1 MIEDARLFWGRM
13 LKQNTGAQLASLSCF
28 LSLASTVGLPYLNSL
43 DKLVGQR
50 NPSCYQGNV
59 CRLIKYSDW
68 MIKIMCK
75 IMLGQNDL
83 QNTCKSSIKLFYNRF

>member
-1 MIEDARLFWGRM
+1 M
-13 LKQNTGAQLASLSCF
+13 LSRQRGQLKSIHFSGEATPGAQQPRFHATCPRRRPS
-28 LSLASTVGLPYLNSL
+28 GLPYLNLL

-50 NPSCYQGNV
+50 NPSSYQGNV

-83 QNTCKSSIKLFYNRF
+83 QNTYKS